1 MSRQHDTRGTEL
13 DSRES
18 AVLRAVVE
26 AHVATGEPVGSVTV
40 SRQAGLRLS
49 PAPIRGVMAALEERG
64 LLVQR
69 HTSAGRTPTDAAWR
83 LYVDRWL
90 RQQRLDAVL
99 AGRIDEELA
108 RSRGEVGELLGAASR
123 QLSQFSNQVGLVLAP
138 DFRRIVVERLE
149 FVRLPADR
157 VVAILVGASGVVHHR
172 ILRVESWLDQHELD
186 RIGGY
191 LSEQFGGRTLPA
203 MRAELER
210 RLCEERARYDREVA
224 RSFEL
229 GRRTVAATAIEG
241 EVFVGGASNLIGSPE
256 FADPGRIKSLL
267 RALEEKN
274 RLVELLSRLMESRG
288 VQVVIGEENALPA
301 LADCSLIASTY
312 GAADR
317 PMGTIGIVGPTRME
331 YARAI
336 GLVEHLAG
344 VLSRLLSE
352 RGGSGPGG
360 GGATG

>member
-1 MSRQHDTRGTEL
+1 MARRHDTTGTAL
-13 DSRES
+13 DDRES

-40 SRQAGLRLS
+40 SRQSGLRLS
-49 PAPIRGVMAALEERG
+49 PATIRAVMAALEERG

-83 LYVDRWL
+83 LYVDRWA
-90 RQQRLDAVL
+90 RQQRVDAAL
-99 AGRIDEELA
+99 AVRIDEALE
-108 RSRGEVGELLGAASR
+108 RHGGEVAELLGETSR
-123 QLSQFSNQVGLVLAP
+123 QLSRWTNQVGLVLAP
-138 DFRRIVVERLE
+138 DLRRIVVERLE

-172 ILRVESWLDQHELD
+172 ILRVEAGLDQLELE
-186 RIGGY
+186 RIGAY
-191 LSEQFGGRTLPA
+191 LSEQFGGRTLPE

-210 RLCEERARYDREVA
+210 RLREERAVYDRVVA

-229 GRRTVAATAIEG
+229 GHRTVAATASEG

-256 FADPGRIKSLL
+256 FADPQRIRSLL
-267 RALEEKN
+267 RALEQKN

-301 LADCSLIASTY
+301 LTDCSLIASTY
-312 GAADR
+312 GAAGR

-352 RGGSGPGG
+352 RAEPGDAG
-360 GGATG
+360 RGA